1 MPPRD
6 VSGGC
11 TDSVGDGR
19 EGGPTIF
26 AEVKNGKGVSL
37 IVDLVLSAW
46 RACGASHGVGAKPG
60 PSS

>member
-1 MPPRD
+1 MLLMALLTLLR
-6 VSGGC
+6 GC
-11 TDSVGDGR
+11 R

-46 RACGASHGVGAKPG
+46 RACGASHGVGGKPG